1 MTLKASTIDHEEEE
15 SEDEDIN
22 LISKKFIKYIRL
34 EKIKGRR
41 SQSKKESLSAKKKKK
56 TTMEST
62 YSESDKDSMEEDCNN
77 KLSTCTLW
85 IWKTMKRR

>member
-1 MTLKASTIDHEEEE
+1 MTLKTSTIDHEEEE

-41 SQSKKESLSAKKKKK
+41 SQSKKESKSAKKKKK

-62 YSESDKDSMEEDCNN
+62 CSESDKDSMEEDCNN
-77 KLSTCTLW
+77 KLSKCTLW